1 MSDLLRRSWCPKAS
15 LKRLTLAGLHGLD
28 TALPH
33 CFPASWASP
42 CDASQPM
49 RLGEWEDQP
58 WHAAGAAKCGP
69 VREVVLTVSTSPSTA
84 QLSPSQVALTKQNV
98 KVVRKKKTKKN
109 KDNVRR
115 HVTTNVDHNGDY
127 SMTCGLKRPSL
138 GRGGSIFQPVEK
150 LRTVLLFRLL
160 IASDVSTHHGGG
172 SLNGCTR

>member
-1 MSDLLRRSWCPKAS
+1 M
-15 LKRLTLAGLHGLD
+15 
-28 TALPH
+28 
-33 CFPASWASP
+33 WASSGSSADSFNESINCP
-42 CDASQPM
+42 AIPIPSSINQTE
-49 RLGEWEDQP
+49 REGGE
-58 WHAAGAAKCGP
+58 
-69 VREVVLTVSTSPSTA
+69 
-84 QLSPSQVALTKQNV
+84 
-98 KVVRKKKTKKN
+98 KKKQKKN